1 MDGSIYRRSCK
12 QKQLIS
18 NIKDYDFDIKEDI
31 IDCPNSICNFSSN
44 VEVFS

>member
-1 MDGSIYRRSCK
+1 MKVGTK
-12 QKQLIS
+12 LKKEKIS